1 MYLSRIALNERRRD
15 TMAALA
21 SPYKIHAAVE
31 SSFPPDESVKERNLW
46 RIDRLGNNLYLLVLS
61 KQRPDFTHVV
71 EQYGWPRSIQKWE
84 TKSYT
89 PLIDQIKIGQKWQFR
104 LRANPVHSVRQ
115 GDGVQEKDDA
125 KRGRVYAHVT
135 VRQQEEWLLERAN
148 KNGFALTEGS
158 FRVIHR
164 EVLRFR
170 QKRRQVTLS
179 MATYEGLLEISDVT
193 LFIGALTK
201 GIGRAKAFGCG
212 LLTIVRVTS

>member
-1 MYLSRIALNERRRD
+1 MYLSRIALNEHRRD

-31 SSFPPDESVKERNLW
+31 SSFPPDESVKKRNLW
-46 RIDRLGNNLYLLVLS
+46 RIDRLGNNIYLLVLS

-89 PLIDQIKIGQKWQFR
+89 SLIDQIKIGQKWQFR

-115 GDGVQEKDDA
+115 GDGIQENDDA

-135 VRQQEEWLLERAN
+135 VRQQEEWLLERAA
-148 KNGFALTEGS
+148 KNGFALTESS

-164 EVLRFR
+164 EVIRFR
-170 QKRRQVTLS
+170 KKRRQVTLS
-179 MATYEGLLEISDVT
+179 IATYEGLLEISDVP
-193 LFIGALTK
+193 LFICALTQ